1 LLNNGFSKEPNE
13 EERSMFNY
21 LHKRKKK
28 GQSTLEY
35 AILIIIIIGALLS
48 IQVYI
53 KRGVQGRLKS
63 ATDDIGDQFSVG
75 NTNVVKMM
83 TVSGQTLD
91 TFVGGT
97 SKSQMLTDEITTESM
112 NSDVANQI
120 FEYWG

>member
-1 LLNNGFSKEPNE
+1 MFKYLNK
-13 EERSMFNY
+13 
-21 LHKRKKK
+21 KRQK

-63 ATDDIGDQFSVG
+63 ATDDIGTQFSPG
-75 NTNVVKMM
+75 NTNVIKTMRTSSRSSETFVD
-83 TVSGQTLD
+83 GQTDSIL
-91 TFVGGT
+91 
-97 SKSQMLTDEITTESM
+97 LEDENTYDLM
-112 NSDVANQI
+112 NSDVMNVQ